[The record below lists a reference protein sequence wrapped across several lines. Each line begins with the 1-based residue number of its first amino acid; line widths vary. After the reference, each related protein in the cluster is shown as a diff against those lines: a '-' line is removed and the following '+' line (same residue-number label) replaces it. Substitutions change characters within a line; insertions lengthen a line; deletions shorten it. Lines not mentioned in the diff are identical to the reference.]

1 MFVNAGSDPDHESL
15 CFIFITYSKW
25 KFSKKFELQCMNI
38 VPSCIG
44 IGGQGSCSAGSG
56 MSGDLLKQIHFL
68 GEIKQ
73 KQRRHVIFE
82 LQCPRLCAI

>member
-1 MFVNAGSDPDHESL
+1 ME
-15 CFIFITYSKW
+15 IF
-25 KFSKKFELQCMNI
+25 KKFELQSMNI

-82 LQCPRLCAI
+82 LQCPLLCAI